1 MNRTPAFKPNARTI
15 FDARYPR
22 KDEDGNPA
30 ETPAETVERVG
41 INVAMPNA
49 LYVPAPDVLPE
60 TTPNAD
66 GFPFATARR
75 QYDWLRRREGLKPSE
90 GIDLPT
96 QLAVGWDTAMAQAE
110 RYMDDLLVPLHFL
123 PNSPTW
129 TGAGTPLGQLAA
141 CFVLPVADDLGQ
153 GPDSIMRVL
162 HKATMIQQT
171 GGGNGFSFGRLR
183 PRNALVE
190 RSMGKASGPMGFA
203 RVYNGAF
210 AEIAQG
216 GSRRGANMLV
226 MPVWHPDIR
235 EFIAAK
241 ITEGVLDQFNF
252 SVAITDEFME
262 AVEKDGDF
270 DLRFDG
276 KVYETIKARDLW
288 DEITQNAWV
297 IGDPGN
303 LFIDRANRDNPC
315 PARYTLEAT
324 NPCVTGDTWVMNG
337 RGPERMMHAA
347 IDHEEYG
354 GGEIILNG
362 ERHWVDRYIDSGVK
376 PVYILTTKEGYTLRL
391 TRDHRL
397 MTPDG
402 WVEAK
407 RLSPGDKIVLNNHRG
422 LEWEGRIDG
431 RNFGWDQG
439 YLTGAF
445 IGDGTWSGKTWDRDA
460 ILNVWET
467 DPGFEGVRDQ
477 IEKSAVVVA
486 DQEERPTRSDWRGW
500 SGPYG
505 NGWLRLSTKAVT
517 FMLRSMA
524 PEDGSPPTI
533 KGLDY
538 EQIETQASDFYQ
550 GFLRGLFDADGHV
563 ESGNGSPNV
572 RLTNSDYELI
582 EMVQRMLLRLG
593 ILSRIYRGKDV
604 GTALLPDGKGGM
616 AEYEVRQSWRLVI
629 SGASVGRYADIIGF
643 SNERKMDAINGLI
656 EKMTRGF
663 YEEKFEAT
671 FESLTYDCDEE
682 VYDVQVPG
690 PHAFDANGFYA
701 HNCGEQWLPPYSNCC
716 LGSIAVSHFAS
727 WGDAANFGTFDWEG
741 FKKTII
747 LSAQFLDDVVD
758 ANRYVPEVPEL
769 EEAAMGERR
778 IGLGLMGLADAMLKM
793 GIRYGS
799 PEGLSFASQVTEFA
813 RFWTMM
819 TSIERAKE
827 RGPFEWIADS
837 IYNPALIAQYGFG
850 AEAIQGLDGKVHRLW
865 ERPKPLDGSYHDSY
879 EFGMPE
885 FHWDDVEHGIRNWGI
900 RNACQF
906 TFAPTGTISNV
917 AGLEGSGCEPVFA
930 IVYKRTMMQDEEN
943 VTLFYASDLFQEAL
957 KRHFAQH
964 GMGLTED
971 RLQEIIDAVVANNG
985 SCQGVDLIPESIQ
998 RVFVTA
1004 ADVTGE
1010 EHVWMQ
1016 ASLQA
1021 WVDNSISKTINLP
1034 NEATVEDVANIYRLA
1049 YDLACKGITVYRQGS
1064 RSLEVLATTK
1074 DTEGNLTDWPAVTP
1088 LAIPDYASAEG
1099 LDAKV
1104 FPIETYHGKVQ
1115 VTITHIKGYDDRPFD
1130 VRLQI
1135 GKGGNDLNANVEA
1148 IGRMISLSLR
1158 GGISVDA
1165 IVGQLEHIGGATSY
1179 GFGERKVR
1187 SVADGVAKLLKR
1199 LYMSE
1204 AVEAGEITNPV
1215 GSSTLTLAQGD
1226 VCPNCHQATVVIEA
1240 GCRHC
1245 ETRLGGCG
1253 EFSGCD

>member
-1 MNRTPAFKPNARTI
+1 MTRTPAFKPNARTI

-22 KDEDGNPA
+22 KDADGNPA
-30 ETPAETVERVG
+30 ETPAETVERVA

-49 LYVPAPDVLPE
+49 LYVPATDALPE
-60 TTPNAD
+60 TTPNPT

-75 QYDWLRRREGLKPSE
+75 QYEWLRKKEGLKPGE

-96 QLAVGWDTAMAQAE
+96 QLAIGWDVAQTQAE
-110 RYMDDLLVPLHFL
+110 RYMEDLLVPLHFL

-153 GPDSIMRVL
+153 TPDSIMQVL
-162 HKATMIQQT
+162 YKATMIQQT

-183 PRNALVE
+183 PKNALVK

-210 AEIAQG
+210 KEIAQG

-241 ITEGVLDQFNF
+241 VEEGVLDQFNF
-252 SVAITDEFME
+252 SVAITDEFMQ

-288 DEITQNAWV
+288 DEITRNAWV

-324 NPCVTGDTWVMNG
+324 NPCVTGETLVATPQGWRRADSIKEGDEVCTVLGSGEVKEIEVNPAVPVYKVTFSDGGVIRATAAHKFHVRPSQTKFFTPTRLDQAQVGQWVRVAKGSLPNNTVRQPDSRMDERGRLRDSHLPDRQYGLLMGILAGDGSCSPKTIANGQIAICTSTDDAEWNDVVTTLLEQWGCSTVGRHQDAESKALRLYPQPSRAFATWLAMTPYIPSLAPDRVLPEEFINSNEDFLLGLLDGLFSTDGSVNLRSNHPQIRFHTASRDLAEQVRLMLLCFGVHARISKSNRKPHTMADGREIRYDRPKYDLTISGESFGRFADQITLSHPQKQAKLDEARLRCNFTGGNWAAKIVSIEPDGIETVYDLYEPKSDTW
-337 RGPERMMHAA
+337 
-347 IDHEEYG
+347 
-354 GGEIILNG
+354 
-362 ERHWVDRYIDSGVK
+362 
-376 PVYILTTKEGYTLRL
+376 LTAGY
-391 TRDHRL
+391 
-397 MTPDG
+397 
-402 WVEAK
+402 V
-407 RLSPGDKIVLNNHRG
+407 S
-422 LEWEGRIDG
+422 
-431 RNFGWDQG
+431 QG
-439 YLTGAF
+439 
-445 IGDGTWSGKTWDRDA
+445 
-460 ILNVWET
+460 
-467 DPGFEGVRDQ
+467 
-477 IEKSAVVVA
+477 
-486 DQEERPTRSDWRGW
+486 
-500 SGPYG
+500 
-505 NGWLRLSTKAVT
+505 
-517 FMLRSMA
+517 
-524 PEDGSPPTI
+524 
-533 KGLDY
+533 
-538 EQIETQASDFYQ
+538 
-550 GFLRGLFDADGHV
+550 
-563 ESGNGSPNV
+563 
-572 RLTNSDYELI
+572 
-582 EMVQRMLLRLG
+582 
-593 ILSRIYRGKDV
+593 
-604 GTALLPDGKGGM
+604 
-616 AEYEVRQSWRLVI
+616 
-629 SGASVGRYADIIGF
+629 
-643 SNERKMDAINGLI
+643 
-656 EKMTRGF
+656 
-663 YEEKFEAT
+663 
-671 FESLTYDCDEE
+671 
-682 VYDVQVPG
+682 
-690 PHAFDANGFYA
+690 
-701 HNCGEQWLPPYSNCC
+701 CGEQWLPPYSNCC
-716 LGSIAVSHFAS
+716 LGSISVAHFAS
-727 WGDAANFGTFDWEG
+727 WGDGASYGSFDWEK
-741 FKKTII
+741 FRQTII

-769 EEAAMGERR
+769 EQAAMGERR

-793 GIRYGS
+793 GVRYGS
-799 PEGLSFASQVTEFA
+799 PEGRSFASQVTEFA

-837 IYNPALIAQYGFG
+837 IYNPALIAAYGCG
-850 AEAIQGLDGKVHRLW
+850 AAALTGLDGEVHNLW
-865 ERPKPLDGSYHDSY
+865 ERPRPLDGSFHDAY

-885 FHWDDVEHGIRNWGI
+885 FHWDEVEQGIRNWGI

-930 IVYKRTMMQDEEN
+930 IVYSRTMMQDEEN
-943 VTLFYASDLFQEAL
+943 VTLFYASDLFREAL
-957 KRHFAQH
+957 LRYHPYTDDQ
-964 GMGLTED
+964 M
-971 RLQEIIDAVVANNG
+971 QEIIDAVVANNG

-1049 YDLACKGITVYRQGS
+1049 YDLGCKGITVYRQGS

-1074 DTEGNLTDWPAVTP
+1074 DTKGNLTDWPVVEP
-1088 LAIPDYASAEG
+1088 LAIPTYAHDEG

-1104 FPIETYHGKVQ
+1104 FPVETYFGKVQ

-1130 VRLQI
+1130 VRMQV
-1135 GKGGNDLNANVEA
+1135 GKGGNDKNADVEA
-1148 IGRMISLSLR
+1148 IGRLASLALR
-1158 GGISVDA
+1158 GGLSVEA
-1165 IVGQLEHIGGATSY
+1165 IVAQLEHIGGATSF
-1179 GFGERKVR
+1179 GFGDRKVR
-1187 SVADGVAKLLKR
+1187 SVADGLAKLLKR
-1199 LYMSE
+1199 LYMAE
-1204 AVEAGEITNPV
+1204 EVEAGVVTNPT

-1226 VCPNCHQATVVIEA
+1226 VCPLCLQATVVIEA

>member
-1 MNRTPAFKPNARTI
+1 MTRTPAFKPNARTI

-22 KDEDGNPA
+22 KDEHGAPA
-30 ETPAETVERVG
+30 ETPAETIERVG

-49 LYVPAPDVLPE
+49 LYVVAPDVLPE

-66 GFPFATARR
+66 GFPFSTARR
-75 QYDWLRRREGLKPSE
+75 QFQWLRQREGLKPGE

-96 QLAVGWDTAMAQAE
+96 QLAIGWDTAMAQAE

-324 NPCVTGDTWVMNG
+324 NPC
-337 RGPERMMHAA
+337 
-347 IDHEEYG
+347 
-354 GGEIILNG
+354 
-362 ERHWVDRYIDSGVK
+362 
-376 PVYILTTKEGYTLRL
+376 
-391 TRDHRL
+391 
-397 MTPDG
+397 
-402 WVEAK
+402 
-407 RLSPGDKIVLNNHRG
+407 
-422 LEWEGRIDG
+422 
-431 RNFGWDQG
+431 
-439 YLTGAF
+439 
-445 IGDGTWSGKTWDRDA
+445 
-460 ILNVWET
+460 
-467 DPGFEGVRDQ
+467 
-477 IEKSAVVVA
+477 
-486 DQEERPTRSDWRGW
+486 
-500 SGPYG
+500 
-505 NGWLRLSTKAVT
+505 
-517 FMLRSMA
+517 
-524 PEDGSPPTI
+524 
-533 KGLDY
+533 
-538 EQIETQASDFYQ
+538 
-550 GFLRGLFDADGHV
+550 
-563 ESGNGSPNV
+563 
-572 RLTNSDYELI
+572 
-582 EMVQRMLLRLG
+582 
-593 ILSRIYRGKDV
+593 
-604 GTALLPDGKGGM
+604 
-616 AEYEVRQSWRLVI
+616 
-629 SGASVGRYADIIGF
+629 
-643 SNERKMDAINGLI
+643 
-656 EKMTRGF
+656 
-663 YEEKFEAT
+663 
-671 FESLTYDCDEE
+671 
-682 VYDVQVPG
+682 
-690 PHAFDANGFYA
+690 
-701 HNCGEQWLPPYSNCC
+701 GEQWLPPYSNCC

-813 RFWTMM
+813 RYWTMR
-819 TSIERAKE
+819 TSIQRARE
-827 RGPFEWIADS
+827 RGPFEWIEDS
-837 IYNPALIAQYGFG
+837 IYNPVLIAQYGFG
-850 AEAIQGLDGKVHRLW
+850 ADAITGLDGEIHRLW

-885 FHWDDVEHGIRNWGI
+885 FHWDEVEQGILNWGI

-930 IVYKRTMMQDEEN
+930 IVYSRTMMQDEEN
-943 VTLFYASDLFQEAL
+943 VTLFYASDLFKEAL
-957 KRHFAQH
+957 TRHYAAAGV
-964 GMGLTED
+964 GMTDEM
-971 RLQEIIDAVVANNG
+971 LQEIIDAVVANNG
-985 SCQGVDLIPESIQ
+985 SCQGVDLVPESIQ

-1010 EHVWMQ
+1010 QHVWMQ

-1049 YDLACKGITVYRQGS
+1049 YDLGCKGITVYRQGS

-1074 DTEGNLTDWPAVTP
+1074 DTKGNLTDWPVVEP
-1088 LAIPDYASAEG
+1088 LAIPTYAHDEG

-1104 FPIETYHGKVQ
+1104 FPVETYFGKVQ

-1130 VRLQI
+1130 VRMQV
-1135 GKGGNDLNANVEA
+1135 GKGGNDKNADVEA
-1148 IGRMISLSLR
+1148 IGRLASLALR
-1158 GGISVDA
+1158 GGLSVEA
-1165 IVGQLEHIGGATSY
+1165 IVAQLEHIGGATSF
-1179 GFGERKVR
+1179 GFGDRKVR
-1187 SVADGVAKLLKR
+1187 SVADGLAKLLKR
-1199 LYMSE
+1199 LYMAE
-1204 AVEAGEITNPV
+1204 EVEAGVVTNPT

-1226 VCPNCHQATVVIEA
+1226 VCPLCLQATVVIEA